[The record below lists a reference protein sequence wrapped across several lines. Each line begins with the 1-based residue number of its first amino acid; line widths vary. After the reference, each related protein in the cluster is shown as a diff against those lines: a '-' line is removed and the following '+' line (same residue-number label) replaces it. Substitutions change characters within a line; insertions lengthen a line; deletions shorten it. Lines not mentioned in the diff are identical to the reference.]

1 MFGHTPRSHVHSPR
15 RISFRCAHTLWCDRN
30 PPRRFHMR
38 RHQSELNTRRS
49 FFFFFFPLV
58 LSLELHVCNVWQ
70 DAGKALDQ
78 PRGGFLPREKLG
90 THLITGPHQMLE
102 LFSHQAWNFVC
113 GEMIYNFTL
122 TAGGKHGDRDT
133 ENGGKYLS
141 SWVLFFLFSLSA
153 SKFLNGFQTL
163 IIFHSVTAITW

>member
-15 RISFRCAHTLWCDRN
+15 KISFRCAHTLWCDRN

-49 FFFFFFPLV
+49 FFFFSPSSYHLSCMCVTFGRMLGKLWINPEAGFFQGRNLERTSSQDPTRCWSCSAIKHEILSVGRWFIILLLLLGENMEIETLKMGGNIYLV
-58 LSLELHVCNVWQ
+58 
-70 DAGKALDQ
+70 G
-78 PRGGFLPREKLG
+78 
-90 THLITGPHQMLE
+90 
-102 LFSHQAWNFVC
+102 
-113 GEMIYNFTL
+113 
-122 TAGGKHGDRDT
+122 
-133 ENGGKYLS
+133 
-141 SWVLFFLFSLSA
+141 LFFLFSLSA